1 MHTMCSREIFTKKCR
16 QQQIFDA
23 DFRGAWHYNH
33 VTFTPIDKNF
43 MLYCRLIYM
52 LSILCVRLTIK
63 VKVGIPESFKVG
75 WYPPK
80 KTGSSHLKWVK
91 FFKVKTT
98 PFICLKYP
106 RKKSAKPTFL
116 TFRNHHSMDYVQ
128 ESQGLL
134 IYTLLI
140 ISMKNNAK

>member
-1 MHTMCSREIFTKKCR
+1 MENSQT
-16 QQQIFDA
+16 
-23 DFRGAWHYNH
+23 
-33 VTFTPIDKNF
+33 
-43 MLYCRLIYM
+43 L
-52 LSILCVRLTIK
+52 LTQAFHI
-63 VKVGIPESFKVG
+63 
-75 WYPPK
+75 
-80 KTGSSHLKWVK
+80 KWVK

-106 RKKSAKPTFL
+106 RKKVTKPTFL

-140 ISMKNNAK
+140 ISMINAQN